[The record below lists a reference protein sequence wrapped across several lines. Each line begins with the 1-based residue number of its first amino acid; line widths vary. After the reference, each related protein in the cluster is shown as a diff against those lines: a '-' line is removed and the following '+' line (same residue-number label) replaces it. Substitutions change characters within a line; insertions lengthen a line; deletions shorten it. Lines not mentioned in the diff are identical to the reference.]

1 METEVVAT
9 SEEARRPHKGK
20 KADEPFSITKKEEL
34 IKKQD
39 ISEELKDT
47 DKEPEFIETKKP
59 VGVKDEIPTGEL
71 EEVVEKKLGEEAN
84 EKELKDIF
92 EKIPD
97 SIIQRVPGGVR
108 TKKYEEEK
116 EIKPDEG

>member
-1 METEVVAT
+1 MV
-9 SEEARRPHKGK
+9 
-20 KADEPFSITKKEEL
+20 
-34 IKKQD
+34 
-39 ISEELKDT
+39 
-47 DKEPEFIETKKP
+47 
-59 VGVKDEIPTGEL
+59 VKDEISTGEL

-92 EKIPD
+92 EKNPD
-97 SIIQRVPGGVR
+97 SIIQRVPEGVK